1 MSQITLYLDDET
13 EQLVRA
19 AAEAYCRALHDADT
33 GTLARIFHENSHLY
47 LAQDG
52 VLTDW
57 PRQFFLDR
65 VGSRSP
71 GQGAPDFE
79 IEAVDVAGPEMAA
92 VRLVVGVPPRR
103 YRDYLNFLKVGGEWR
118 VIAKLFRVADGPAV

>member
-1 MSQITLYLDDET
+1 MLDKVTTDT
-13 EQLVRA
+13 EAAVRA

-33 GTLARIFHENSHLY
+33 AALARIFHENSHLY

-79 IEAVDVAGPEMAA
+79 IESVDVAGPEMAA
-92 VRLVVGVPPRR
+92 VRLSVGVPPRR

>member
-1 MSQITLYLDDET
+1 MLDKVVTDAEAA
-13 EQLVRA
+13 VRA

-33 GTLARIFHENSHLY
+33 KALARIFHENAHLY

-57 PRQFFLDR
+57 PRQHFLDR
-65 VGSRSP
+65 VGSRER
-71 GQGAPDFE
+71 GRGEPDFE

-92 VRLVVGVPPRR
+92 VRLFVGVPPRR
-103 YRDYLNFLKVGGEWR
+103 FRDYLNFLKIGGEWR
-118 VIAKLFRVADGPAV
+118 VIAKVFRVADGPAV